1 MGAASRDPSIE
12 GCDLGNAVWRVVA
25 STAHFGHFPADGRG
39 VKRGLVDVLDMK
51 GGTHSCTH
59 CAQRRGRPTPHV
71 VFRYVADPT
80 RFAEWQYDVV
90 RVLLEVDSP
99 LGEGARFTTTGG
111 SAGRNAP

>member
-1 MGAASRDPSIE
+1 
-12 GCDLGNAVWRVVA
+12 
-25 STAHFGHFPADGRG
+25 
-39 VKRGLVDVLDMK
+39 
-51 GGTHSCTH
+51 
-59 CAQRRGRPTPHV
+59 V